1 MSRAGKP
8 PGGARAPAQR
18 SPAAPTVGHSRP
30 RQQVGTPID
39 PSSLTQCWLC
49 FHPTRISSIRPNP
62 SAAGIYFNGSTD
74 DTESGQD
81 DGPEDRRRKGSN
93 AVEDSCSL
101 PALQDMLEE
110 FDVSK
115 LEELAESLLANVTSE
130 LEGADAGSIPVDAQG
145 SSPSGGMPGPVVGT
159 PSERLESSE
168 ETDQGSSLN
177 ILNTHNYSKSPF
189 HAEKPHST
197 GQQQSNLGLPA
208 STILGTYD
216 NESNCITIILN
227 DDDEEL
233 PLEEEIICEEAGE
246 DFFSHHDQGDFKVK
260 LEPVRELLSPIPST
274 CSNYSSSDDLKPA
287 ASEEDVFK
295 CPLTPSSFVSDG
307 GYESL
312 GSPNHVSTDF
322 NLTASSWDG
331 FWNLDLFPILTDMN

>member
-1 MSRAGKP
+1 M
-8 PGGARAPAQR
+8 
-18 SPAAPTVGHSRP
+18 
-30 RQQVGTPID
+30 
-39 PSSLTQCWLC
+39 
-49 FHPTRISSIRPNP
+49 
-62 SAAGIYFNGSTD
+62 
-74 DTESGQD
+74 
-81 DGPEDRRRKGSN
+81 
-93 AVEDSCSL
+93 
-101 PALQDMLEE
+101 
-110 FDVSK
+110 
-115 LEELAESLLANVTSE
+115 
-130 LEGADAGSIPVDAQG
+130 
-145 SSPSGGMPGPVVGT
+145 GT

-227 DDDEEL
+227 DDDDAEL

-287 ASEEDVFK
+287 ASEQDVFK